1 MELLGVADLGPEEAG
16 RVLASFTERE
26 AATRTFPLRPE
37 QRREAWAGL
46 FRLMRRHPGH
56 MQVSRTLTRQP
67 DEGKV
72 RCNSYSVT
80 A

>member
-1 MELLGVADLGPEEAG
+1 MELLGVGDLGPEEAG

-26 AATRTFPLRPE
+26 AATRTFPLQPE

-56 MQVSRTLTRQP
+56 MQVSSIVTTRHVSS
-67 DEGKV
+67 G
-72 RCNSYSVT
+72 
-80 A
+80 